1 MEDGKEAVWHISTY
15 TRKIRRRLNVG
26 VNEMD
31 VQFSKV
37 QTEMFCE
44 DDHMT
49 IQDDVDS
56 IMTLAAALAMS
67 VGSSA
72 EEGNDIMALSKS
84 SQLSLYVTSI
94 TSNTY
99 FGCIV
104 TTTQRLSR
112 SAILFLC
119 GDSGTG
125 SPSYRMMTVVHMA
138 TFVVSGL
145 CLYYVYNLYKAAS
158 LPDSIVLDG
167 HRLVTGS
174 TDCTVLMWSVQ
185 SGRALC
191 RIKSHSPVL
200 SVVWLRNSN
209 GFLFGCKNGMM
220 ASVDIGERFVKTT
233 FFKGHSVPIHCLS
246 PKFNDLFPISGAM
259 DEVKIWKR
267 EVRAVEQVESW
278 ELKVK
283 LPPPSVL
290 DLRRVVEV
298 TSVNWQSQDVGTSAS
313 LAIVSYRLHGILCW
327 DVAGMTVLWQFP
339 IDDWCNGS
347 ATLSLSPDGRLAAT
361 VDKTNNFEIRDLK
374 SGAVQSLQVR
384 TKPAVKP
391 YGIRDLKTGATTT
404 QGEGQIGL
412 PRLPSQR
419 VSFAHEGFAVTGVGS
434 DNKVFVWDAER
445 GDQLLCLEHGAFL
458 EEDDQF
464 LIVTATENSGKSYIF
479 LWATVPRVVT
489 TSTSSPIGGNHIE
502 LNFPQNFWIHLS
514 FVIVVVAVLLRW

>member
-37 QTEMFCE
+37 QMEMFCE
-44 DDHMT
+44 DDHTT
-49 IQDDVDS
+49 IQDDVDL
-56 IMTLAAALAMS
+56 ITTLAAALAMS

-72 EEGNDIMALSKS
+72 EEGDDITALSKS

-94 TSNTY
+94 ASNTY

-112 SAILFLC
+112 SAILFSC

-125 SPSYRMMTVVHMA
+125 SPSYRMMTVPLEYQERYHQP
-138 TFVVSGL
+138 THE
-145 CLYYVYNLYKAAS
+145 AS
-158 LPDSIVLDG
+158 ITCMSLSLDG

-174 TDCTVLMWSVQ
+174 TDCTMLMWSVQ

-191 RIKSHSPVL
+191 HIKSHSPVL

-220 ASVDIGERFVKTT
+220 ASVDIGECFVKTT

-283 LPPPSVL
+283 LPPP
-290 DLRRVVEV
+290 E
-298 TSVNWQSQDVGTSAS
+298 
-313 LAIVSYRLHGILCW
+313 CW

-391 YGIRDLKTGATTT
+391 HGIRDLKTGATTT

-412 PRLPSQR
+412 PRLPSQH
-419 VSFAHEGFAVTGVGS
+419 VSFAHEGFAVTGVGG

-445 GDQLLCLEHGAFL
+445 GDQLLCLEHGENFRVGALVTAFL
-458 EEDDQF
+458 EEDDRF